1 MYWDRIE
8 INWNQFRNI
17 VKEHWGQLTDEQVN
31 MIMGKRD
38 RFDKILIQAKIP
50 PDRAGKLGNF
60 NGVRQTGAVIIPFK
74 NNKDLRFVF
83 KLSKGLAVND
93 PIAVPLIGGTPR
105 MVVFLMKTADGVA
118 RFEAIKNDMRRPL
131 EE

>member
-38 RFDKILIQAKIP
+38 RLAGTIQEVYDVTRDEAEKQVSEWQ
-50 PDRAGKLGNF
+50 RFQKLESPG
-60 NGVRQTGAVIIPFK
+60 
-74 NNKDLRFVF
+74 
-83 KLSKGLAVND
+83 
-93 PIAVPLIGGTPR
+93 
-105 MVVFLMKTADGVA
+105 
-118 RFEAIKNDMRRPL
+118 
-131 EE
+131 